1 MLIRYILFSCVGG
14 FLFILL
20 LSQYLTFQEAKFLDR
35 IYPNVYVD
43 SRHVGQK
50 TREEASLPYQK
61 KNTELSHVNIEVLYK
76 NEPIATLS
84 AEKINLHSNG
94 EEIVER
100 AYLISRSS
108 HLPSKMYQKLA
119 TLLYV
124 KPFTFESKI
133 TYNQGAINEFIEGV
147 EEQYDRPAK
156 NALFE
161 YQDGKV
167 TSFREDE
174 KGTKINSDVFKK
186 DFDTVV
192 NELNSKVSNKK
203 IILTESTLEPEI
215 TLKGSNNFGIEELI
229 GEGKSVYQHSI
240 PERIHNLTLA
250 SSKLHGVLIPKDKVF
265 SFNDVIGDI
274 SSLTGYKPAYVIKN
288 GRTVLGDGGGVC
300 QVSTTLYRAALN
312 AGLPI
317 IERTEHAYR
326 ASYYELDSK
335 PGLDATIFGPTVD
348 FKFKNDT
355 GSPILIQVEQD
366 FDNTILSFKF
376 YGKKDGRR
384 VELSDIRVYDQQPP
398 PPALYQDDPT
408 LPKGVVKQVDFAAW
422 GAKSSY
428 TYKVTKQDGTVYEKT
443 FNSVYRPWQAVYLV
457 GTQ

>member
-1 MLIRYILFSCVGG
+1 MGVFFFVV
-14 FLFILL
+14 L
-20 LSQYLTFQEAKFLDR
+20 LSQYLTFQEAKFSDK
-35 IYPNVYVD
+35 IYPDVYVD
-43 SRHVGQK
+43 MLHVGQK

-61 KNTELSHVNIEVLYK
+61 KNRELSTISIEIMYK
-76 NEPIATLS
+76 NESIATLS
-84 AEKINLHSNG
+84 AEKINIHSNG

-100 AYLISRSS
+100 AYLIGRSS
-108 HLPSKMYQKLA
+108 HFPSKMYQKLA

-133 TYNQGAINEFIEGV
+133 TYNQGTVNEFIESI
-147 EEQYDRPAK
+147 EEQYNTPAK

-167 TSFREDE
+167 ISFREDE
-174 KGTKINSDVFKK
+174 KGTKINTDIFKK
-186 DFDTVV
+186 DVDRVIY
-192 NELNSKVSNKK
+192 ELNSKVSNKK
-203 IILTESTLEPEI
+203 ITLTESVLEPEI
-215 TLKGSNNFGIEELI
+215 TLKGSNKFGIEELI
-229 GEGKSVYQHSI
+229 GEGRSVYQHSI

-250 SSKLHGVLIPKDKVF
+250 SSKFHGVLIPKDKVF
-265 SFNDVIGDI
+265 SFNDIVGDI
-274 SSLTGYKPAYVIKN
+274 SSITGYKPAYIIKN

-335 PGLDATIFGPTVD
+335 PGLDATIFSPDVD
-348 FKFKNDT
+348 LKFKNDT
-355 GSPILIQVEQD
+355 NGPILIQVEQD
-366 FDNTILSFKF
+366 FDNTILAFKF
-376 YGKKDGRR
+376 YGQKDGRK

-428 TYKVTKQDGTVYEKT
+428 TYKVTREDGTTFEKI
-443 FNSVYRPWQAVYLV
+443 FNSVYKPWQAVYLV